1 MLGHFHLVEN
11 SLEERHHLFNLGGE
25 LPSQL
30 TKLGCQGSII
40 ELPISTPE
48 GGQWVGPE
56 LRHVSLEV
64 ATPRW
69 VVLPL
74 GQAMLLLLEAGGAG
88 GETVAMHPWQL
99 GVVPPEESI
108 TVPEEKLDVNTRTYL
123 A

>member
-11 SLEERHHLFNLGGE
+11 SLEERHHLLNLGGE
-25 LPSQL
+25 LPCEL
-30 TKLGCQGSII
+30 TKLGCQRPII
-40 ELPISTPE
+40 ELPISSPE
-48 GGQWVGPE
+48 GGQGVCPE
-56 LRHVSLEV
+56 LCHVSLEV

-74 GQAMLLLLEAGGAG
+74 GKAMLLLLEAGGAG
-88 GETVAMHPWQL
+88 GGIVAMNPCQL

-108 TVPEEKLDVNTRTYL
+108 TVPQEKLDVNARTYL